1 MADYDRG
8 DTARLRLLVTDP
20 ATGLPVAPA
29 SLTITT
35 VTPAGVSTTSASFG
49 APIVTD
55 SAGSY
60 HALIPVSESGTYRYE
75 WAVTNPD
82 DVQGGTLV
90 VYPGPLDT
98 GRLAVG
104 DYTPS
109 SADVAALMFS
119 RVAGE
124 YSTTADFTTT
134 TRPTLQQVQGMI
146 TLAAGHVGPLVGWN
160 LNYRFHSAARFMV
173 TLYTA
178 LLLEPGYWMEQQ
190 QPDKSAWEQW
200 KQLYDDGMPTL
211 LLAIKEYGAGEEV
224 GPDDD
229 RLKPIWAFPA
239 TPIRV
244 EW

>member
-1 MADYDRG
+1 MAEYDRG
-8 DTARLRLLVTDP
+8 DTARVEVAITN
-20 ATGLPVAPA
+20 AAGAPVAPA
-29 SLTITT
+29 TLTLT
-35 VTPAGVSTTSASFG
+35 VRTPAGVVTTTASFG
-49 APIVTD
+49 DPIVTT
-55 SAGSY
+55 AEGHY
-60 HALIPVSESGTYRYE
+60 HADIPLPESGAYPYQWET
-75 WAVTNPD
+75 TNPAQ
-82 DVQGGTLV
+82 VQGGVLT

-98 GRLAVG
+98 GRRAVG
-104 DYTPS
+104 DFTPS

-146 TLAAGHVGPLVGWN
+146 SLAAEHVGPLVGWS

-173 TLYTA
+173 TLYSA
-178 LLLEPGYWMEQQ
+178 LLLEPGYWPEQS
-190 QPDKSAWEQW
+190 PDKSTWEQW
-200 KQLYDDGMPTL
+200 KQLYDDGLPTL

>member
-1 MADYDRG
+1 MAEYDRG
-8 DTARLRLLVTDP
+8 DTARVELVVTD
-20 ATGLPVAPA
+20 AAGTPVAPA
-29 SLTITT
+29 TLTLT
-35 VTPAGVSTTSASFG
+35 VRTPAGVTTTTLTFG
-49 APIVTD
+49 APIITVA
-55 SAGSY
+55 AGRY
-60 HALIPVSESGTYRYE
+60 YADIPLHESGEYAYQWET
-75 WAVTNPD
+75 TNPAG
-82 DVQGGTLV
+82 VQGGLLT
-90 VYPGPLDT
+90 VYPGPLDA
-98 GRLAVG
+98 GRRAVG
-104 DYTPS
+104 DFTPS

-119 RVAGE
+119 RVTGE

-134 TRPTLQQVQGMI
+134 TRPTLQQVNGMI
-146 TLAAGHVGPLVGWN
+146 SLAAGHVGPLVGWN

-178 LLLEPGYWMEQQ
+178 LLLEPGYWPEQS
-190 QPDKSAWEQW
+190 PDKSAWEQW